1 MNVAVQIYTLLADTH
16 TVPTVCQSVDW
27 PPEELSLSTIMYC
40 TSVHTINPTTWTVP
54 AGKEATE

>member
-1 MNVAVQIYTLLADTH
+1 VQIYTLLPDMH
-16 TVPTVCQSVDW
+16 TVSTVCQSVDW
-27 PPEELSLSTIMYC
+27 PPEELSLSTIIYC